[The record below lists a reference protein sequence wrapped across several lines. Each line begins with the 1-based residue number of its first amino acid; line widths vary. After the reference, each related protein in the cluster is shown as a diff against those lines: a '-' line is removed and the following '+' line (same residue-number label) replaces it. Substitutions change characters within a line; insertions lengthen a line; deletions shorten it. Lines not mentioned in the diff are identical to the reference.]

1 MGEAINDSHRN
12 IWATPDSHC
21 TCEKVI
27 MATMIN
33 ISTINT
39 HFEYFSRGKSF
50 TFPTLSVQCHNV
62 QLHSCASSPLLE
74 VLGHLSWS
82 ARLSIRGTKSL
93 SISLH
98 NCARYSVVFLFHF
111 PSEIILID
119 FTSTSAEFAALD
131 DRKQKSLLPLHTLY
145 LFKNFLFGLTSS
157 ALILFLVLTVY
168 VQLSNYWT
176 KFIKS

>member
-39 HFEYFSRGKSF
+39 HFECFSRGKSF

-62 QLHSCASSPLLE
+62 QLHSCASSSLLE

-98 NCARYSVVFLFHF
+98 NCPRYSVVYLFLF

-131 DRKQKSLLPLHTLY
+131 DRKQKSLLPCIFCISWRIFSLGWPLVP
-145 LFKNFLFGLTSS
+145 LFSFWCWLFMSNFRTTEQNL
-157 ALILFLVLTVY
+157 
-168 VQLSNYWT
+168 
-176 KFIKS
+176 

>member
-39 HFEYFSRGKSF
+39 HFEYFSRGGKSF

-98 NCARYSVVFLFHF
+98 NCPRYSVVYLFLF
-111 PSEIILID
+111 PSEIILIK

-131 DRKQKSLLPLHTLY
+131 NRKQKSLLPCILCISLRIFSLGWLLVP
-145 LFKNFLFGLTSS
+145 LFSFWCWLFMSNFRTTEQNL
-157 ALILFLVLTVY
+157 
-168 VQLSNYWT
+168 
-176 KFIKS
+176 